1 MRGAKHLAMLGR
13 HDLVEDIKIHAG
25 AVDLRATLAVPQGP
39 VGLVVFAHAG
49 SGGRASARNRFVA
62 EALRARGLA
71 TIMVDLLTE
80 HEEHFDRI
88 DSTLRFDIDML
99 SERLLAATTWV
110 LDESSLSHLPLAY
123 FGDGT
128 AAAAAMCAASRR
140 PEAIRA
146 VISRAGRC
154 DLAGAALPIV
164 RAPTL
169 FIVGAND
176 HAVLELD
183 RAAIDN
189 MTALTQ
195 LAIIPGAGHYFDEP
209 GALEEVAQLA
219 AEWCIDQFARAMPE
233 LPARRGAWGR
243 QFRDRYSAGERLA
256 GALLHLASRPL
267 LVCGLPRGGVPVADA
282 VARELDAP
290 LDVWLVRKIGMPIQ
304 PELGMGALAEGAAL
318 VLDESTVRWSGTT
331 HDELRSIVHQKAAE
345 IRRRAQLY
353 RGDSRPPDVR
363 GKTVILVDDGIATGG
378 TFRAAIRGA
387 RKRGAAWVVVAAP
400 VAAAEA
406 AEALRKEADEV
417 VCLSLPHHL
426 MSVSAWYQ
434 DFHQL
439 PQSEVIDLL
448 AEARRR
454 RAIGVHPDGTMR
466 AG

>member
-1 MRGAKHLAMLGR
+1 MHHVMLGR
-13 HDLVEDIKIHAG
+13 HDLVEDIKVRAG

-39 VGLVVFAHAG
+39 VGLVVFAHANG
-49 SGGRASARNRFVA
+49 GGRASARNRFVA

-71 TIMVDLLTE
+71 TLMVDLLTDN
-80 HEEHFDRI
+80 EEHLDRI

-99 SERLLAATTWV
+99 AERLLAATAWV
-110 LDESSLSHLPLAY
+110 LDESSLAHLPLAY

-128 AAAAAMCAASRR
+128 AAAASLCAASRR

-146 VISRAGRC
+146 VVSRAGRA

-169 FIVGAND
+169 FVVGAND
-176 HAVLELD
+176 HARARARSRGDRQDD
-183 RAAIDN
+183 RAHPARDHPGRRSLLRRARHARGGR
-189 MTALTQ
+189 TARRRVVHRSVR
-195 LAIIPGAGHYFDEP
+195 ARD
-209 GALEEVAQLA
+209 
-219 AEWCIDQFARAMPE
+219 ARAAVAARCMGP
-233 LPARRGAWGR
+233 PVPRSSRRGRAPR
-243 QFRDRYSAGERLA
+243 RRPAPPRLPPA
-256 GALLHLASRPL
+256 CV
-267 LVCGLPRGGVPVADA
+267 VCGLPRGGVPVADA
-282 VARELDAP
+282 VARALDAP

-331 HDELRSIVHQKAAE
+331 TDELRAIVHQKAAE

-406 AEALRKEADEV
+406 ADALRREADEV

-439 PQSEVIDLL
+439 PQSEVMDLL